1 MIYKTNDINLLNS
14 IKDEYSQNGLFSDFG
29 KKGKGTKGNA
39 IARYVEF
46 FTQNITNT
54 KVECKVQ
61 NKETNEIENQNFS
74 YEKDLQT
81 SLCLQIS
88 DLFPEYKI
96 YGYKSEGIE
105 YSIDNRRID
114 VLLENKKTKDL
125 LVVELKSGEADY
137 KVFGQISM
145 YIGLLKAK
153 FPERNIKGMIIAGSI
168 QDSLKQAIL
177 ITDKI
182 EIKTYLMKIEL
193 EEA

>member
-1 MIYKTNDINLLNS
+1 MK
-14 IKDEYSQNGLFSDFG
+14 
-29 KKGKGTKGNA
+29 
-39 IARYVEF
+39 
-46 FTQNITNT
+46 
-54 KVECKVQ
+54 
-61 NKETNEIENQNFS
+61 
-74 YEKDLQT
+74 
-81 SLCLQIS
+81 LCLQIS